1 MRGGLVAL
9 GVIFVILGVAWFLPV
24 MFGSAFGIAGALAA
38 FCFWVVLAPI
48 FIIIGIALFIVGLVA
63 ESPQQRPV
71 GSPEYWP
78 PVAYYPA
85 PTAPAPS
92 TKSAHMFCPT
102 CGAQYSME
110 SKVCSKDGTALKELQ

>member
-24 MFGSAFGIAGALAA
+24 MFGSAFGIAGALAG
-38 FCFWVVLAPI
+38 FCFWVLLAPI

-63 ESPQQRPV
+63 VSPQQRVV

-78 PVAYYPA
+78 PVSYSPPPVA
-85 PTAPAPS
+85 PTS
-92 TKSAHMFCPT
+92 YVKSAHMFCPT

-110 SKVCSKDGTALKELQ
+110 STVCPRDGTQLRKVQ